1 MKKQYIIPI
10 FVPHLGCP
18 NDCVFC
24 NQKSI
29 SGQKSNMTK
38 ENLEIYQEVFPKSQL
53 RRMKVVDEYLNTF
66 GEMIKKK
73 VISPNCAFEA
83 LAKKYELTRAGIR
96 VMLTKAGVYKSSQ
109 EPLYYPTAEERAAK
123 PTYFF
128 DMNNPNNNYYGTDN
142 IG

>member
-1 MKKQYIIPI
+1 MA
-10 FVPHLGCP
+10 
-18 NDCVFC
+18 
-24 NQKSI
+24 
-29 SGQKSNMTK
+29 K

-66 GEMIKKK
+66 GEMIQKK

-128 DMNNPNNNYYGTDN
+128 DMNNPNHNYYGTDN

>member
-1 MKKQYIIPI
+1 
-10 FVPHLGCP
+10 
-18 NDCVFC
+18 
-24 NQKSI
+24 
-29 SGQKSNMTK
+29 MTK

-66 GEMIKKK
+66 GEMIRKK

-123 PTYFF
+123 PTYYF
-128 DMNNPNNNYYGTDN
+128 DMNNPNHNYYGTDN

>member
-1 MKKQYIIPI
+1 
-10 FVPHLGCP
+10 
-18 NDCVFC
+18 
-24 NQKSI
+24 
-29 SGQKSNMTK
+29 MTK
-38 ENLEIYQEVFPKSQL
+38 ENLEIYQEVFSKSQL

-109 EPLYYPTAEERAAK
+109 EPFHYPTAEERAAK

>member
-1 MKKQYIIPI
+1 
-10 FVPHLGCP
+10 
-18 NDCVFC
+18 
-24 NQKSI
+24 
-29 SGQKSNMTK
+29 MTK

-73 VISPNCAFEA
+73 
-83 LAKKYELTRAGIR
+83 

>member
-1 MKKQYIIPI
+1 
-10 FVPHLGCP
+10 
-18 NDCVFC
+18 
-24 NQKSI
+24 
-29 SGQKSNMTK
+29 MTK
-38 ENLEIYQEVFPKSQL
+38 ENLENYQEVFPKSQL

-83 LAKKYELTRAGIR
+83 LAKKYEITRAGVR

-109 EPLYYPTAEERAAK
+109 EPLYYPTAEERATK

-128 DMNNPNNNYYGTDN
+128 DMNNSNNNYYGTDN